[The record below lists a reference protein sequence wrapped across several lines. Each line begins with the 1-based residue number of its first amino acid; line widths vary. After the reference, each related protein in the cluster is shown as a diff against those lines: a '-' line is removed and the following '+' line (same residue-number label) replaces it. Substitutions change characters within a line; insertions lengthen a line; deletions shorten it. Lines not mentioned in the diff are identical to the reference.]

1 MSNFK
6 KGEWEK
12 AEDVVMHDL
21 KCLSPKMNK
30 KDFEYHY
37 NLLEKNLEDLFGI
50 TKRLQVRGEV
60 ETELVLG
67 AIDWDDI
74 SIFMDEHFQNEK
86 SVAWNIKHFK
96 KWYKECV
103 LK

>member
-6 KGEWEK
+6 KGEWSK
-12 AEDVVMHDL
+12 AEDVIMHDL
-21 KCLSPKMNK
+21 ECLNIKLNK
-30 KDFEYHY
+30 KDFQYHY
-37 NLLEKNLEDLFGI
+37 DLLHNNLEDLFGI

-60 ETELVLG
+60 ETRLVEG
-67 AIDWDDI
+67 DIDWEDI
-74 SIFMDEHFQNEK
+74 ATFMDEHFQNKK